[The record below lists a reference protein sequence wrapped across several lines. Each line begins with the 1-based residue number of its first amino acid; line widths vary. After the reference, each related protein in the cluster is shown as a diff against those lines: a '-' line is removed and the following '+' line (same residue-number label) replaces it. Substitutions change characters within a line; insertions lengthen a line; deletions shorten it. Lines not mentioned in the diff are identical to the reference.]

1 MQWASNQLWP
11 QAKAQIE
18 LNHTIPNRTKI
29 EPRMFQTKK
38 KLNVH
43 RSLALLKYNF
53 EKKLHIMLDYINDN
67 CFICA
72 FLSFW
77 NCTSRTSPL
86 HHNRVR
92 CHVCHCDTFSLRFYH
107 TKTKKQ
113 PSNGFFKINMH
124 FNFYKWNET
133 TTKSAR
139 NIPIHQQSY
148 SVSHSI
154 CVCICFFFFK
164 FLHFAA

>member
-1 MQWASNQLWP
+1 MAVHKCTIYWQPFFLCNEQATNSGLKPKLKSNW
-11 QAKAQIE
+11 
-18 LNHTIPNRTKI
+18 TIPNRI
-29 EPRMFQTKK
+29 
-38 KLNVH
+38 KLN
-43 RSLALLKYNF
+43 REWFRQKKSWMSIARWLAQNITS

-107 TKTKKQ
+107 TKTKKI

-124 FNFYKWNET
+124 FNFYKWIET
-133 TTKSAR
+133 TTKSA
-139 NIPIHQQSY
+139 
-148 SVSHSI
+148 
-154 CVCICFFFFK
+154 K
-164 FLHFAA
+164 K